1 MNKENKYKLNNEEI
15 EYLICCV
22 ESDIIDIE
30 DKKDKRILL
39 NKYKNI
45 QKKLKRL

>member
-15 EYLICCV
+15 EYLIYCV
-22 ESDIIDIE
+22 ELDIIDIE

-45 QKKLKRL
+45 QKKLNRL